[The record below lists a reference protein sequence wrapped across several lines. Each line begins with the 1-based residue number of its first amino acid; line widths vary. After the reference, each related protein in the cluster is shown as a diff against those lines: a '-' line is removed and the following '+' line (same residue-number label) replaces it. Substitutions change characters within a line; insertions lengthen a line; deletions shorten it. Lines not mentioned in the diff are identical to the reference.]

1 MNPRRSHGRGSGCR
15 RGPVKRVVRGLADV
29 FGVPRGVIVTGFV
42 LGFVCVPQFTL
53 LAGFAAWFWLDHP
66 DLVRRYS
73 DTARGFFKRATDRL
87 RGGISAPP
95 HRGTSSGP
103 GIEPHEAPC
112 PSVDPTTLARRYEK
126 IERRTRTIEAFVA
139 SEEFRLNREFRRM
152 ERNQALRSSAGDH
165 DG

>member
-1 MNPRRSHGRGSGCR
+1 MNPRHPHGRGSGRR

-66 DLVRRYS
+66 DLVRRCS
-73 DTARGFFKRATDRL
+73 DTARVIFKRATDRL
-87 RGGISAPP
+87 RGGIAAPQ
-95 HRGTSSGP
+95 HRGAGDRL
-103 GIEPHEAPC
+103 GGEPYEAPSS
-112 PSVDPTTLARRYEK
+112 SVDPTTLARRYEK

-139 SEEFRLNREFRRM
+139 SEEFRLDREFRRM
-152 ERNQALRSSAGDH
+152 
-165 DG
+165 